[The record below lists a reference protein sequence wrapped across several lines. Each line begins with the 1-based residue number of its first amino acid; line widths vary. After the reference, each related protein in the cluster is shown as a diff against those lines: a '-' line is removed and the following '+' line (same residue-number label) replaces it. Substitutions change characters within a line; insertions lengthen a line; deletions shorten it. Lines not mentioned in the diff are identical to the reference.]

1 MSIAFHESV
10 SKPSPKEEAIRYF
23 HEECEQYTERYVVP
37 AGWDVLVERHRAL
50 LDIVGASGLAPG
62 SGIIDLGCGPGF
74 LTRDL
79 ARMGYTGIGLD
90 GAPAMVEYCRKQA
103 DESGIADRWRYLVGD
118 VEAVPAAS
126 ASFDAVISSGVI
138 EYLPG
143 DEQLIREAA
152 RLLAP
157 GGRLFLCVTNQ
168 YGYTVSLYSL
178 WHRAKKL
185 PGTLSLTSFLRRR
198 LVGGNHGAMNFSR
211 LPRKQRPDRIR
222 GLLAA
227 HGFELQTDRYL
238 QFTLLPAP
246 FCALLAKLKLGFEEK
261 LQALDRTP
269 LRVVGSCYIVSARK
283 K

>member
-1 MSIAFHESV
+1 MSVAFHEPV
-10 SKPSPKEEAIRYF
+10 SKRSPKEEAIRYF
-23 HEECEQYTERYVVP
+23 HEECEQYTERYAVP
-37 AGWDVLVERHRAL
+37 AGWDVLLERHRAI
-50 LDIVGASGLAPG
+50 LDMVGASGLAPG
-62 SGIIDLGCGPGF
+62 SRIIDLGCGPGF

-79 ARMGYTGIGLD
+79 ARLGFIGMGLD
-90 GAPAMVEYCRKQA
+90 GAPAMVEYCRKRA
-103 DESGIADRWRYLVGD
+103 DASSIADRWRYLVGD

-152 RLLAP
+152 RLLKP
-157 GGRLFLCVTNQ
+157 GGSLFLCVTNR
-168 YGYTVSLYSL
+168 YGYTVSLYSI

-185 PGTLSLTSFLRRR
+185 PGMAKLTSFLRRQ
-198 LVGGNHGAMNFSR
+198 LVGGSHGAMNFSR
-211 LPRKQRPDRIR
+211 LPRKQRPGRIR
-222 GLLAA
+222 GLLAKQ
-227 HGFELQTDRYL
+227 GFELQADRYV

-246 FCALLAKLKLGFEEK
+246 FCAVLAKLKLGFEEK

-269 LRVVGSCYIVSARK
+269 LRVAGSCYIVCARK